1 MIAFSWTDAGG
12 QAHVL
17 DSPALIEA
25 EYNEYCAKL
34 LGLKQRIERTD
45 DAEYLELRPRLA
57 ALRSRIDRLARDLVE
72 YNVVWEEEV
81 RRIAIETSTIVG
93 GLMDEADFLA
103 TLHRCFEHVQSSL
116 SRSSPPTS
124 DQLMVLRKNARQQ
137 RIDFVPPTTFAE
149 AQQLLQSEPALNR
162 EPLPESVPP
171 FSWRDPAGH
180 YHQIR
185 SVSVIE
191 KKFITMV
198 GEIQKQLDCLGADDP
213 RVLSIGIEK
222 LAIAIRVI
230 NKLKEQ
236 MEEWSSFVI
245 EADKRDMLSL
255 IKRLDEDHGAA

>member
-1 MIAFSWTDAGG
+1 MIAFRWTDAGG

-25 EYNEYCAKL
+25 ECNEYCAKL
-34 LGLKQRIERTD
+34 VGLKQRIERAS
-45 DAEYLELRPRLA
+45 DAEYLELRPYLS

-72 YNVVWEEEV
+72 YDVVWKEEV

-103 TLHRCFEHVQSSL
+103 ALHRCFEHVQSSL

-124 DQLMVLRKNARQQ
+124 DQLMVLQKNARRR
-137 RIDFVPPTTFAE
+137 RIDFVPPATFAE
-149 AQQLLQSEPALNR
+149 AQRLLQSEPELSR

-191 KKFITMV
+191 KQLILIV
-198 GEIQKQLDCLGADDP
+198 GEMQKQLDCLGADDP
-213 RVLSIGIEK
+213 RVVSIGIEK
-222 LAIAIRVI
+222 ITVAIGVI

-236 MEEWSSFVI
+236 MNEWTAFVI
-245 EADKRDMLSL
+245 GMDKRDMLSL
-255 IKRLDEDHGAA
+255 IKGLDEDRVGM